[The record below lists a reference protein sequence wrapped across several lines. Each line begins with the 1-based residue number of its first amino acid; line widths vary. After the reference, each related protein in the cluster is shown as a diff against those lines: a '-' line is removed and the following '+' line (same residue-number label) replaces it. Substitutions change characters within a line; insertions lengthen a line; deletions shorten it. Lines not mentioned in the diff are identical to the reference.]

1 MIIDY
6 DHTQVK
12 VPYEILEYCDRFT
25 YDVNR
30 KDLRYIDCVYMNMGY
45 YGNDLVKLQEMRK
58 SIMPVFE

>member
-6 DHTQVK
+6 DYKQVK

-25 YDVNR
+25 YDANR
-30 KDLRYIDCVYMNMGY
+30 EDLRYIDCVYMNMGY

>member
-6 DHTQVK
+6 DYKQVK

-30 KDLRYIDCVYMNMGY
+30 EDLRYIDCVYMNMGY